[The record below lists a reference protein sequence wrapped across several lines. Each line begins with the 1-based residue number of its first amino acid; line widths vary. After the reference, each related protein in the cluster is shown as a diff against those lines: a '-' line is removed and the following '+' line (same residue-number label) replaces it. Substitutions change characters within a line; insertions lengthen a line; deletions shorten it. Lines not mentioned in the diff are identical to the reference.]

1 MRLGRAGTAGASY
14 DAFDECSGSESPVG
28 GDGTHS
34 SERADLVHRL
44 IRSLEGEPDP
54 DAEVLWQKEIERR
67 ALEAVRGE
75 SPGCDVDVVMAD
87 VRQRLRRV

>member
-1 MRLGRAGTAGASY
+1 MDVPVRQVRAMMPSMNARAQKVL
-14 DAFDECSGSESPVG
+14 SEAMEL
-28 GDGTHS
+28 TS